1 MAHVR
6 SQLLQANSL
15 HPKIATTVQ
24 LDDKDTIRPGC
35 HLDVVYV
42 LPASVFVD
50 PYQLQDLEASLG
62 KATVI
67 GEHDLELPLEKI
79 KETRGSI
86 VILRQQPKNVQSFQL
101 ELPFHLRYQH
111 PLLEKDS
118 QTITIEAPFAG
129 WTCGSSEPP
138 ISNQY
143 SLLSDLVGQAT
154 SDASFTKLTYVQT
167 PLELSVPI
175 GKVQDAQL
183 VTYGTFGAVVFCTL
197 WIIRSV
203 LLSIKKRRRS
213 EVKGKRR
220 KSE

>member
-1 MAHVR
+1 MVHVR
-6 SQLLQANSL
+6 TQLLQARSL
-15 HPKIATTVQ
+15 HPKLSTTVQ
-24 LDDKDTIRPGC
+24 LNDNDIAHPGC
-35 HLDVVYV
+35 HLDIVYV

-50 PYQLQDLEASLG
+50 PYQLQDLEVSLG

-86 VILRQQPKNVQSFQL
+86 VFLRQQPKNLIQL

-111 PLLEKDS
+111 PLLEKDN
-118 QTITIEAPFAG
+118 QTITIEPPFAG
-129 WTCGSSEPP
+129 WTCGGASRPP
-138 ISNQY
+138 LSKQY
-143 SLLSDLVGQAT
+143 SLLYDLFGQDAN
-154 SDASFTKLTYVQT
+154 DASFTKLSYDPT

-175 GKVQDAQL
+175 GKVQDGPL
-183 VTYGTFGAVVFCTL
+183 VTYGTFGAVVLCTL
-197 WIIRSV
+197 WITRSV
-203 LLSIKKRRRS
+203 FLSIKKRRRL

>member
-1 MAHVR
+1 MVHVH
-6 SQLLQANSL
+6 SQLLQASSL
-15 HPKIATTVQ
+15 HPKIKTTVE
-24 LDDKDTIRPGC
+24 LKNEDIAAPNC

-50 PYQLQDLEASLG
+50 PYQLQDLEPLLG

-86 VILRQQPKNVQSFQL
+86 VFLRQQQPLPSFQL
-101 ELPFHLRYQH
+101 ELPIHLRYQH

-118 QTITIEAPFAG
+118 QTIVIEPPFAG
-129 WTCGSSEPP
+129 WTCGSNKPPLSSEYPLLLDAIGQDP
-138 ISNQY
+138 I
-143 SLLSDLVGQAT
+143 DTA
-154 SDASFTKLTYVQT
+154 FTKLSYDPK
-167 PLELSVPI
+167 PLQLSVPV
-175 GKVQDAQL
+175 GKVEDAPL
-183 VTYGTFGAVVFCTL
+183 VTYGTFFAVVFCTL
-197 WIIRSV
+197 WITRSV
-203 LLSIKKRRRS
+203 FLSIKKRRRS